1 MMTLFSPPKLQ
12 LLKLP
17 RDGKRTFFVISRLP
31 KPPTDGMMNV
41 FCKILFFS
49 KVIRCYIVYK
59 AGFNQ
64 TELRP
69 ISTAEVGQP
78 PSVDPVACGLLYPRK
93 GPSSLHSSKT
103 EWSVA
108 LTSLELV
115 CSNQSMETWKRVR
128 VCEILCTFLMVD
140 T

>member
-1 MMTLFSPPKLQ
+1 MVKGHFFKNIFVA
-12 LLKLP
+12 
-17 RDGKRTFFVISRLP
+17 RTTNRWH
-31 KPPTDGMMNV
+31 DEC

-49 KVIRCYIVYK
+49 KVIRYYIIYK
-59 AGFNQ
+59 AEFNQ

-69 ISTAEVGQP
+69 ITTAEVGQP
-78 PSVDPVACGLLYPRK
+78 PSVDPVGCGLLYPRK

-115 CSNQSMETWKRVR
+115 CSN
-128 VCEILCTFLMVD
+128 
-140 T
+140 